1 MNESNIGDPELINY
15 INELMRSLPEA
26 IKLMGKYGR
35 EYARADVEYRKA
47 KATQTAILKNKGTP
61 VTLIKDL
68 IYEDDDLS
76 HKLEM
81 RDQAEALWKTSQEH
95 INALK
100 IEIKVIQ
107 GQIDREWANA

>member
-1 MNESNIGDPELINY
+1 MSNIGDPELINQ

-26 IKLMGKYGR
+26 IKIMGRYGR
-35 EYARADVEYRKA
+35 EYSVADVEYRKS
-47 KATQTAILKNKGTP
+47 KAIRTAVLKDKGTP
-61 VTLIKDL
+61 ATLIKDL
-68 IYEDDDLS
+68 IYEDDDLCE
-76 HKLEM
+76 KLKE
-81 RDQAEALWKTSQEH
+81 RDQKEALWKTSQEH